1 MNEGFRL
8 FLTSMPVPFFPV
20 SVLQNGIKN
29 TTEPPMGI
37 KANLMRSWAE
47 ISDDFLDNCKKPD
60 VWRKLCFGVSF
71 FHAIAQERRK
81 FGPLGFNVKYEFND
95 SDLDTSYT
103 MLKIFLEEQDE
114 IPWEALLYVTGK
126 INYGGRVTDDKDLR
140 CVSVTLEK
148 YYNVDALN
156 DDYEYDEGGIY
167 KAPTYGTAQSYRD
180 YIAQLPPEDNPSV
193 FGLHANANITYQMQQ
208 SNTMVDKIL
217 SIQPRIGGGGGGLT
231 PEQIV
236 LERQKAILAEIP
248 GDLEKANGLKE
259 LFKKV
264 NDLLPSLTTVLV
276 QEMEKFNRLLRVMRS
291 SLIDLEK
298 AIFGF
303 ILMSETLD
311 EMFLKLQNG

>member
-20 SVLQNGIKN
+20 AVLQNGIKN

-37 KANLMRSWAE
+37 KANLQRSWAE
-47 ISDDFLDNCKKPD
+47 IKDDWLDNCKKPD

-167 KAPTYGTAQSYRD
+167 KAPTYGNAQSYRD

-193 FGLHANANITYQMQQ
+193 FGLHSNANITYQMQQ
-208 SNTMVDKIL
+208 SNVMVDKLL

-236 LERQKAILAEIP
+236 LER
-248 GDLEKANGLKE
+248 
-259 LFKKV
+259 
-264 NDLLPSLTTVLV
+264 
-276 QEMEKFNRLLRVMRS
+276 
-291 SLIDLEK
+291 
-298 AIFGF
+298 
-303 ILMSETLD
+303 
-311 EMFLKLQNG
+311 

>member
-1 MNEGFRL
+1 
-8 FLTSMPVPFFPV
+8 
-20 SVLQNGIKN
+20 
-29 TTEPPMGI
+29 MGI
-37 KANLMRSWAE
+37 KANLQRSWAE
-47 ISDDFLDNCKKPD
+47 IKDDWLDNCKKPD

-167 KAPTYGTAQSYRD
+167 RAPTYGNAQSYRD

-193 FGLHANANITYQMQQ
+193 FGLHSNANITYQMQQ
-208 SNTMVDKIL
+208 SNIMVDKLL

-236 LERQKAILAEIP
+236 LER
-248 GDLEKANGLKE
+248 
-259 LFKKV
+259 
-264 NDLLPSLTTVLV
+264 
-276 QEMEKFNRLLRVMRS
+276 
-291 SLIDLEK
+291 
-298 AIFGF
+298 
-303 ILMSETLD
+303 
-311 EMFLKLQNG
+311 

>member
-1 MNEGFRL
+1 
-8 FLTSMPVPFFPV
+8 
-20 SVLQNGIKN
+20 
-29 TTEPPMGI
+29 MGI

-208 SNTMVDKIL
+208 SNIMVDKIL

-236 LERQKAILAEIP
+236 LER
-248 GDLEKANGLKE
+248 
-259 LFKKV
+259 
-264 NDLLPSLTTVLV
+264 
-276 QEMEKFNRLLRVMRS
+276 
-291 SLIDLEK
+291 
-298 AIFGF
+298 
-303 ILMSETLD
+303 
-311 EMFLKLQNG
+311 